1 MMKILSV
8 LSIVLALIFNS
19 CSGSDSETKLSL
31 KTGKYNYKL
40 TDSSGTSLVE
50 GMMQLDTFTVQK
62 VGSSTRDYIVSGS
75 YTISKMTEDTSYIS
89 FSTMSGGEM
98 KGYYNDS
105 TKFINI
111 NTNPRIADA
120 NVFLNA
126 IVLKGDMKGGWH
138 YSTFR
143 GTHQEA
149 GLFTATRI
157 K

>member
-8 LSIVLALIFNS
+8 LSIVMAVIFNS

-31 KTGKYNYKL
+31 KTGKYNYIL

-50 GMMQLDTFTVQK
+50 GTMQLDTFIVQT
-62 VGSSTRDYIVSGS
+62 VGSSRRDYVISGS
-75 YTISKMTEDTSYIS
+75 YTVSKMTDDTSYIA
-89 FSTMSGGEM
+89 FSSLNPGEL

-111 NTNPRIADA
+111 NTNPKIADA

-143 GTHQEA
+143 GTRQEG

>member
-50 GMMQLDTFTVQK
+50 GIMQLDTFTVQK
-62 VGSSTRDYIVSGS
+62 VGSSTRDYVISGN
-75 YTISKMTEDTSYIS
+75 YTVTKMTDDTSYIA
-89 FSTMSGGEM
+89 FSSLNPGEL

-143 GTHQEA
+143 GTRQEA